1 MIEYF
6 YLFGAIILWGTYLV
20 PIKKMKADIRYSQ
33 FIVCSA
39 ILATTVLISLFMGF
53 GMEVTWF
60 GLASGLMWGF
70 GNCFSLMAIERIGIS
85 RAFPLWI
92 SSVLVAYAW
101 GVLFFSEITGLGIAA
116 GLIGALMVMAGS
128 VIITKTRKQNEKPIL
143 TGALFAFVTAL
154 LFGTQFVPFKL
165 SGISPGNYIFQM
177 SLGIFISSL
186 AIFLSKSKIQ
196 IPKERQLK
204 NGVLAGVLW
213 SAANFL
219 GIYVVDFFG
228 VAKSSPLTQACV
240 IIGVLWGLFYF
251 REFEGRKAAWRIIAG
266 TLVIL
271 SGVILV
277 GTA

>member
-6 YLFGAIILWGTYLV
+6 YLLGAIVLWGTYLV
-20 PIKKMKADIRYSQ
+20 PIKKMKADVRYSQ

-39 ILATTVLISLFMGF
+39 IMATTFLISLFMGF

-60 GLASGLMWGF
+60 GLASGIMWGC
-70 GNCFSLMAIERIGIS
+70 GNYFSLMAVKRIGIS

-101 GVLFFSEITGLGIAA
+101 GVLLFSEITGLGIAL
-116 GLIGALMVMAGS
+116 GLFGTILVMTGS
-128 VIITKTRKQNEKPIL
+128 VIITKTKRQNDKLIL

-165 SGISPGNYIFQM
+165 SGTSPGDYLFQM

-186 AIFLSKSKIQ
+186 AIFLTRVK
-196 IPKERQLK
+196 IPKNRHLK
-204 NGVLAGVLW
+204 EGVLAGILW

-219 GIYVVDFFG
+219 GIYVVQFFG
-228 VAKSSPLTQACV
+228 VAKSSPLTQTCV
-240 IIGVLWGLFYF
+240 VIGVLWGLLYF
-251 REFEGRKAAWRIIAG
+251 KEFEGRKAAWRILAG

-271 SGVILV
+271 AGAMLV
-277 GTA
+277 GMA